1 VLNIVIYNMENQ
13 QYSKSRR
20 DNLRLMIKRS
30 NEVDGLIKKKKQ
42 ALENRAKEVI
52 VDFDII
58 FYQFKVIEKNMYG
71 Y

>member
-1 VLNIVIYNMENQ
+1 MENQ